1 MLTRFKK
8 FQHTPSLPIQSPC
21 LSFSPC
27 AMSDPLEDLI
37 TASLSR
43 LSLRND
49 EDVVAFVKEL
59 TEEESFEPEDRKSA
73 ILGMLEL
80 DEDDGS
86 SFFFSP
92 LV

>member
-1 MLTRFKK
+1 
-8 FQHTPSLPIQSPC
+8 
-21 LSFSPC
+21 
-27 AMSDPLEDLI
+27 MSDPLEDLI
-37 TASLSR
+37 SSSLTR

-80 DEDDGS
+80 DEEDGS
-86 SFFFSP
+86 LFPPTFPP
-92 LV
+92 LKRF